1 MAKKDNLVKVEF
13 YLTKENAEIVKNI
26 DTRMITPS
34 FYINSVIETTSS
46 MKKFKDLR
54 IENEKNSVSA
64 QKSEDE
70 QSS

>member
-1 MAKKDNLVKVEF
+1 VAKKDNLVKVEF